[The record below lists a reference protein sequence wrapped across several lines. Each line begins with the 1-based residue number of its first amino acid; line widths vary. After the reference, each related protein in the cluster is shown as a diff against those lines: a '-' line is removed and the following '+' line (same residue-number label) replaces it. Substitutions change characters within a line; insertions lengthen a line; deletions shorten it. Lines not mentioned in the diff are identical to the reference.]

1 MKNIES
7 KPLSSFIFI
16 PLLSLIF
23 LRPFFSGL
31 AYPELEIWYEIL
43 IISLA
48 ILTFIS
54 EVSRRGG
61 LNLPYGSKNIF
72 FSESRTNPYNLS
84 IFLLLSAY
92 LISTVF
98 SINIHNSINE
108 TIKFI
113 SYFSI
118 FFMVSKINEGQKKIL
133 IKAIV
138 IAAVIISIYSIYQYF
153 WGYQHTLDYLKKI
166 NSDFLLNSSYAKD
179 ILIAKR
185 AIGTFPSPNI
195 LGGYL
200 IIIFF
205 LALPILFERGTNGA
219 ESRTKYL
226 ILLDSARRILPLLI
240 ILSALLLTK
249 SLGAWLSLIAALFI
263 LFLLSYKLS
272 KASSAATT
280 QDVAAELA
288 LLENRASDFEIPYN
302 KLLKQRKLILIG
314 SFVIIALALSFILLT
329 RWERLINL
337 DNPQNSITQR
347 LNYWRTAIAIIKGHP
362 FFGVGPGNFQEVFLK
377 YKIGLSTNTRYAHN
391 IFLHTWAETGPIGLI
406 ALIYLISAFFIKAKS
421 KSRCIF
427 LAGLAFLFH
436 NLIDNTYFIPEA
448 GFLWWVIYGLSE
460 SGANLRYHKIQRRP
474 S

>member
-61 LNLPYGSKNIF
+61 LNLPYDYVFPI
-72 FSESRTNPYNLS
+72 LL
-84 IFLLLSAY
+84 FLLTY
-92 LISTVF
+92 IISTIF
-98 SINIHNSINE
+98 SVNIQNSIKE
-108 TIKFI
+108 IIKFI
-113 SYFSI
+113 SFASI
-118 FFMVSKINEGQKKIL
+118 FFIVSQIDKKQKNLL
-133 IKAIV
+133 IKTVV
-138 IAAVIISIYSIYQYF
+138 IAGLIISAYSIYQYF
-153 WGYQHTLDYLKKI
+153 WGYGHTLQYLKKT
-166 NSDFLLNSSYAKD
+166 NSSFLLQSSYAKD
-179 ILIAKR
+179 ILISKR

-240 ILSALLLTK
+240 ILSALLFTK

-263 LFLLSYKLS
+263 LFLLSYK
-272 KASSAATT
+272 SAA
-280 QDVAAELA
+280 QGAAAATHGCSCSA
-288 LLENRASDFEIPYN
+288 LRCLKIFEILYN

-314 SFVIIALALSFILLT
+314 SFVIITLALSFILLT

-421 KSRCIF
+421 KSRYIF

-448 GFLWWVIYGLSE
+448 GFLWWVLL
-460 SGANLRYHKIQRRP
+460 AVL
-474 S
+474 